1 MPDIQILISQKESE
15 WLDFKQTFHENNAK
29 LLHDILCLS
38 NSFYEGDRFIV
49 FGIANDKHIHGVE
62 NDPNKKTN
70 ADLHDFLRQ
79 VHLNKIP
86 QVELTLH
93 KVEGH
98 EIELLYIKNAPKKP
112 YFLRK
117 DFQVGRVLIRAGV
130 IYTRLD
136 DTNIPVKETA
146 PEDHIELMWKERF
159 GLLKPRVV
167 SLEENFPVKLGDARE
182 RVFEILGEPDVTGWQ
197 VVQYYSEGIEIS
209 YDQHFDTVDGLI
221 VYPLPAGTAFEG
233 TVFGIKLGDSFAR
246 VKEIVGRP
254 SHWGLAYE
262 NSSIAVWEIDDKLLV
277 VEFWR
282 SSNDKK
288 TLLSSQQLGTV
299 KSISYCN
306 RKSFVGYNALVA
318 ITIEQIKRGI
328 TPPLFETENIVL
340 MNVELDSPI
349 FDEDYEMLGAR
360 AALAGGAEVLVAFI
374 ESKVVL
380 AFWVYPLQWQ
390 YPVIR
395 AIYKLGGEPDTTNV
409 ESSIK
414 IEN

>member
-209 YDQHFDTVDGLI
+209 YDQHFDT
-221 VYPLPAGTAFEG
+221 
-233 TVFGIKLGDSFAR
+233 
-246 VKEIVGRP
+246 
-254 SHWGLAYE
+254 
-262 NSSIAVWEIDDKLLV
+262 
-277 VEFWR
+277 
-282 SSNDKK
+282 
-288 TLLSSQQLGTV
+288 
-299 KSISYCN
+299 
-306 RKSFVGYNALVA
+306 
-318 ITIEQIKRGI
+318 
-328 TPPLFETENIVL
+328 
-340 MNVELDSPI
+340 
-349 FDEDYEMLGAR
+349 
-360 AALAGGAEVLVAFI
+360 
-374 ESKVVL
+374 
-380 AFWVYPLQWQ
+380 
-390 YPVIR
+390 
-395 AIYKLGGEPDTTNV
+395 
-409 ESSIK
+409 
-414 IEN
+414 